1 MCIYTNVRNNSKFRA
16 NSDVGSCK
24 ANTPVTKVIKATI
37 LAILNI
43 IPANLWG
50 CSET

>member
-1 MCIYTNVRNNSKFRA
+1 MCIYTNVRNNSKFRD
-16 NSDVGSCK
+16 NSNVGSCK
-24 ANTPVTKVIKATI
+24 ANTTVTKVIKAII

-43 IPANLWG
+43 IPASLWG

>member
-16 NSDVGSCK
+16 NSNVGSCK
-24 ANTPVTKVIKATI
+24 ADTSVTKVMKATI

-43 IPANLWG
+43 IPALLWG
-50 CSET
+50 CFET